1 MQCIKTRIEWL
12 KRIIAALT
20 GTCIFGDAVTFI
32 NKDCRVLFGDIFIVP
47 FLGPAL
53 GWTAMCSPG
62 WGNLVAIDH
71 DWNDLPVGR
80 EFYGKFLKNV
90 KSPPHAMP
98 PPLPPAGLT
107 LIGALPSQMTEA
119 NVVSSTALCGRI
131 LSAPQKKRWR
141 KWNENAKQT
150 RILRICMMLKFIR
163 RENS

>member
-62 WGNLVAIDH
+62 WGNLVAIDW
-71 DWNDLPVGR
+71 DDLPVGR
-80 EFYGKFLKNV
+80 EFDGKFLKNV
-90 KSPPHAMP
+90 ISHPMP
-98 PPLPPAGLT
+98 FPAYTLKILPRGKWFVNLSQGLYLVT
-107 LIGALPSQMTEA
+107 RLDIIQE
-119 NVVSSTALCGRI
+119 RI
-131 LSAPQKKRWR
+131 
-141 KWNENAKQT
+141 
-150 RILRICMMLKFIR
+150 
-163 RENS
+163 